1 MAIRSLGNS
10 AAKYN
15 AVWAQTGLGGINVQP
30 YYGSGVW
37 YGTRGV
43 FGGGQNPSYQNTID
57 YITIGSTGDATDFGD
72 LTVSRY
78 LMPGASNGT
87 RGIFMGGYKGGSPG
101 NSNDMDYVT
110 IATAGNAI
118 DFGDLSSARDGGG
131 GACDGLYAYCAG
143 GNPGAFT
150 AVIDY
155 VNIEATS
162 NGSDFGDLTVAR
174 YLTCGANDQTRACFA
189 AGDSSTGGLAMDII
203 DYITMGSVPG
213 DATDF
218 GNLTNNRATPGGCSS
233 SAGRGLWAG
242 GYYDDSYNRTRA
254 IDYVAIQTT
263 GDAGDFGDLASGYD
277 ADQPAGCSDGS
288 RGIFGGGY
296 TGSATVTINYV
307 TIASTADATDFG
319 DLTQARNGAAA
330 AAGT

>member
-30 YYGSGVW
+30 YLGSGVW
-37 YGTRGV
+37 YGSRGV
-43 FGGGQNPSYQNTID
+43 FAGGQNPSYQTTID
-57 YITIGSTGDATDFGD
+57 YITIGSTGNASAFGD
-72 LTVSRY
+72 LTVARY
-78 LMPGASNGT
+78 AMPGSSNGT

-101 NSNDMDYVT
+101 NSNDIDYIT
-110 IATAGNAI
+110 IGTTGNAL
-118 DFGDLSSARDGGG
+118 DFGDLTAARDGAG

-143 GNPGAFT
+143 GNPGVFT

-174 YLTCGANDQTRACFA
+174 YLTTGANDATRACFA
-189 AGDSSTGGLAMDII
+189 AGDSATSGLVMNII
-203 DYITMGSVPG
+203 DYITMGSVLS

-218 GNLTNNRATPGGCSS
+218 GDLTKTLASPGGCSS
-233 SAGRGLWAG
+233 SAGRGVWAG
-242 GYYDDSYNRTRA
+242 GYVDDSYNRTRNM
-254 IDYVAIQTT
+254 DYVAIQTT
-263 GDAGDFGDLASGYD
+263 GNAGDFGDLASGYD

-288 RGIFGGGY
+288 RGIVGGGY
-296 TGSATVTINYV
+296 NGAATNIINYI
-307 TIASTADATDFG
+307 TIGSTGDATDFG
-319 DLTQARNGAAA
+319 DLTQARNYAAA

>member
-1 MAIRSLGNS
+1 M
-10 AAKYN
+10 
-15 AVWAQTGLGGINVQP
+15 
-30 YYGSGVW
+30 
-37 YGTRGV
+37 
-43 FGGGQNPSYQNTID
+43 
-57 YITIGSTGDATDFGD
+57 
-72 LTVSRY
+72 
-78 LMPGASNGT
+78 
-87 RGIFMGGYKGGSPG
+87 
-101 NSNDMDYVT
+101 
-110 IATAGNAI
+110 
-118 DFGDLSSARDGGG
+118 SSARDGAG

-218 GNLTNNRATPGGCSS
+218 G
-233 SAGRGLWAG
+233 
-242 GYYDDSYNRTRA
+242 
-254 IDYVAIQTT
+254 
-263 GDAGDFGDLASGYD
+263 
-277 ADQPAGCSDGS
+277 
-288 RGIFGGGY
+288 
-296 TGSATVTINYV
+296 
-307 TIASTADATDFG
+307 